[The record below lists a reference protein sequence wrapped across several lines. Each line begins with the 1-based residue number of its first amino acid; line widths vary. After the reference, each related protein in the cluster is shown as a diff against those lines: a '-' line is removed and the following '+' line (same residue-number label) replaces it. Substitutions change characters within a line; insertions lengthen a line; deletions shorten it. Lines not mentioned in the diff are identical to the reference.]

1 MRRVWSRSYAGPHV
15 AYAVGMG
22 LFDQVK
28 QMAEGFVPA
37 QQQSA
42 VQAQPTPTPPPPQS
56 EEPAVDLAGFDPNDE
71 DAFFNAVLHMESEGQ
86 YGGTDESRAEL
97 CARYGIRD
105 RSHWRAVKDSVYAV
119 LAHKYGSYDEVGQRE
134 INWRTAQMTLHM
146 TSTVS
151 TMQAAGG
158 FAPVEGIGLDQ
169 WAAINAAIIGGQ
181 SPEDLLR
188 GAGID
193 DARWKRASDEWNARM
208 AKDTTFAIAQVYGK
222 AFQAASAGPYGV
234 YAREATA
241 ARAENREL
249 ALEPPMPYERYYEIM
264 LEQKAA
270 GIAGDDPVAA
280 LAACGL
286 AITDWTDLGTYY
298 GYFFARNAVRDHA
311 TYQAIHANVEA
322 RMAAKYPGVLA

>member
-1 MRRVWSRSYAGPHV
+1 
-15 AYAVGMG
+15 MG
-22 LFDQVK
+22 LFDKVK

-37 QQQSA
+37 HQQSA
-42 VQAQPTPTPPPPQS
+42 VQPPQPPPPPQR
-56 EEPAVDLAGFDPNDE
+56 EEPDVAGFDPNDE
-71 DAFFNAVLHMESEGQ
+71 AAFFNAVLHMESEGQ
-86 YGGTDESRAEL
+86 YGGTDQSRAEI

-105 RSHWRAVKDSVYAV
+105 RGHWRAVKASVYAV
-119 LAHKYGSYDEVGQRE
+119 LAAKYGSYDEVGQRE
-134 INWRTAQMTLHM
+134 INWRSAQMTQQM
-146 TSTVS
+146 TNQVA

-158 FAPVEGIGLDQ
+158 FAPVEGIGLEQ
-169 WAAINAAIIGGQ
+169 WAAINAAIIGGR
-181 SPEDLLR
+181 SPEDLLN
-188 GAGID
+188 GAGI
-193 DARWKRASDEWNARM
+193 AEPRWKRASDEWNARM

-222 AFQAASAGPYGV
+222 AFQAASTGAYGA

-270 GIAGDDPVAA
+270 GITGGDPVAA

-286 AITDWTDLGTYY
+286 TITDWTDLGTYY

-311 TYQAIHANVEA
+311 KYQAIHANVDAE
-322 RMAAKYPGVLA
+322 MAAKYPGVLS

>member
-1 MRRVWSRSYAGPHV
+1 
-15 AYAVGMG
+15 MG
-22 LFDQVK
+22 LFDKVK
-28 QMAEGFVPA
+28 KMAEGFVPA

-42 VQAQPTPTPPPPQS
+42 VQPQSAPLPPPPVAEVS
-56 EEPAVDLAGFDPNDE
+56 EEPEVDLAGFDPNDE
-71 DAFFNAVLHMESEGQ
+71 DAFFHAVLHMESDGQ
-86 YGGTDESRAEL
+86 YGGTEQSRAEI

-105 RSHWRAVKDSVYAV
+105 RSHWRTVKESVYAV

-134 INWRTAQMTLHM
+134 INWRTAQMTQHM
-146 TSTVS
+146 NTKVA

-158 FAPVEGIGLDQ
+158 FTPVDGIGLEQ

-181 SPEDLLR
+181 TPEDLLR

-193 DARWKRASDEWNARM
+193 EARWKRASDEWNARM

-222 AFQAASAGPYGV
+222 AFQAASAGQYGR

-249 ALEPPMPYERYYEIM
+249 ALEPPLPYERYYEIM

-270 GIAGDDPVAA
+270 GITGGDPVAA
-280 LAACGL
+280 LAAYGL
-286 AITDWTDLGTYY
+286 TITDWTDLGTYY

-311 TYQAIHANVEA
+311 TYQAIHASVDA
-322 RMAAKYPGVLA
+322 RMAAKYPGVL